1 MCNKKTM
8 ISLAVGSAFAAS
20 LGAVPLASAAD
31 SPFTVQS
38 LDKGTMLAYA
48 DKVDPNKYGGG
59 AKSGEGRCGMSMV
72 DTNKDGKVTKQ
83 EFMKHHEA
91 IFDRMD
97 ANKDGSITEAEFNR
111 VADSMFD
118 KADTDHNG
126 GVDLAEL
133 KGFKRGEWRKAFL
146 GQPAK

>member
-97 ANKDGSITEAEFNR
+97 ANKDGAVDQPE
-111 VADSMFD
+111 
-118 KADTDHNG
+118 ADTYG
-126 GVDLAEL
+126 GA
-133 KGFKRGEWRKAFL
+133 R
-146 GQPAK
+146 PAPHAPGAPNTAPHGGMKK